1 MSVNKEQML
10 RTEQGFRKEILQ
22 RTVGWCETV

>member
-22 RTVGWCETV
+22 RAVGWCEIV